1 MVRAPVPVRTCVGCR
16 QRAPKTDLVR
26 VVVGR
31 DGAAVPD
38 PRGRMPGRG
47 ASLHPST
54 DCLDLAERRRVFAR
68 ALRVAGP
75 VDTAAVRRHV
85 ESEQKQG

>member
-1 MVRAPVPVRTCVGCR
+1 
-16 QRAPKTDLVR
+16 
-26 VVVGR
+26 
-31 DGAAVPD
+31 
-38 PRGRMPGRG
+38 MPGRG

-54 DCLDLAERRRVFAR
+54 DCLDLAERRRAFAR